1 ALKAQYQHPSHKIQ
15 AAVDTVLEANPGL
28 RVKYGK
34 PDAGT
39 GKLYGLSY
47 VHVGGED
54 DDGAT
59 TCSDASKL
67 VSWTARSGGQDGPV
81 VHYGLIASA
90 NQLMKGAAVRDRLSA
105 ERGVLWFEME
115 AAGLVNHFPCVVVHG
130 ICDYADTH
138 KNVTWQG

>member
-1 ALKAQYQHPSHKIQ
+1 MLHTFSNIAIGLMVDIGGGAVRPKHDIRLGDIVVGSPGYGNGGVLQYDYSKAVQGAGLTTTGHLNQPPASPLTAMPALKAQYQHPSHKIQ

-59 TCSDASKL
+59 TCS
-67 VSWTARSGGQDGPV
+67 
-81 VHYGLIASA
+81 
-90 NQLMKGAAVRDRLSA
+90 
-105 ERGVLWFEME
+105 
-115 AAGLVNHFPCVVVHG
+115 
-130 ICDYADTH
+130 
-138 KNVTWQG
+138 